1 MRALVD
7 THAYFWWATDDGKLS
22 KAARKAIADGD
33 NEIFISAVLTWE
45 LATKARFG
53 KWPEGRRVAD
63 AITDTMAENAF
74 QPLPISLEHARL
86 AGFLPMRHRDPFDR
100 VLAAQS
106 EIEGM
111 PLITADPIFQT
122 FGTQVLW

>member
-7 THAYFWWATDDGKLS
+7 THAYFWWATDDAKLS
-22 KAARKAIADGD
+22 ELAREIIADGD

-53 KWPEGRRVAD
+53 KWPEGKRVAD
-63 AITDTMAENAF
+63 AVTDTMAENAF
-74 QPLPISLEHARL
+74 QPLPISLEHARV

-106 EIEGM
+106 EIQGM
-111 PLITADPIFQT
+111 PLITADPIFQS
-122 FGTQVLW
+122 FGTQVMW

>member
-7 THAYFWWATDDGKLS
+7 TYVYFWWATDDGKLS
-22 KAARKAIADGD
+22 KAARKALADGD

-86 AGFLPMRHRDPFDR
+86 AGLLPMRHRDPFDR